1 MTDLVW
7 WKKAGIGALGGLA
20 LALLKLIDAKFFL
33 ASITSVESYAAYLTY
48 FCYMLL
54 GSVAAVFLA
63 DHELPT
69 AKVRRSAFILGLLAP
84 SVLLAIANQPF
95 KTQGTTI
102 EASPR
107 IPSLG
112 ALFVSGA
119 YAQDR
124 QPAIKPSAE
133 ASANSPST
141 PKFEVLSKASVQPS
155 FSDALASAIGRKDL
169 SEVYAY
175 VIGSTS
181 DKQKAMETATKM
193 NLLLSTQGPSTADP
207 VQARVVQFR
216 GQPSYFVVLGDLGSR
231 EQLTK
236 RRLDATSSAIKSLSA
251 AGSQSSIAQKD
262 QKALADLLVN
272 APVVPAYGLSTER

>member
-7 WKKAGIGALGGLA
+7 WKKAGIGALGGFA

-33 ASITSVESYAAYLTY
+33 ASITTVESYAAYLTY

-95 KTQGTTI
+95 KAQGTTA

-112 ALFVSGA
+112 SLFVSSA

-124 QPAIKPSAE
+124 QPAVKSSAE
-133 ASANSPST
+133 ASADSPSA

-155 FSDALASAIGRKDL
+155 FSEALVSAIGRKDL

-175 VIGSTS
+175 VIGSAS
-181 DKQKAMETATKM
+181 DKQKAIDTATKM
-193 NLLLSTQGPSTADP
+193 NLLFSAQRPSTTDP
-207 VQARVVQFR
+207 ILTRVVQFR
-216 GQPSYFVVLGDLGSR
+216 GQPSYFVVLGDFGPK
-231 EQLTK
+231 EQLTQ
-236 RRLDATSSAIKSLSA
+236 RRLDATSSAIKSLGA
-251 AGSQSSIAQKD
+251 EGSQSSIAQKD
-262 QKALADLLVN
+262 RKALADLLVN
-272 APVVPAYGLSTER
+272 APVVPARALSTER